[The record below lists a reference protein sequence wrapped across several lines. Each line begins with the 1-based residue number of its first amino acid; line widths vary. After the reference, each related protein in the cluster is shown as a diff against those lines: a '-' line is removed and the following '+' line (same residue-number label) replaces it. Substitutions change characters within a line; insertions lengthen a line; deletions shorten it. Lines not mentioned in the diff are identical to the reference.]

1 MNNLISKSIIGLVF
15 ILLVFTRSFAGLYI
29 NNYRIGE
36 YLVGAGLLTALF
48 LFFIPNKFIKVPLA
62 IHNNY
67 RFLIF
72 AFFIT
77 IYTTGTSLTATYT
90 YRTSSYIWTAAYIF
104 VGYYF
109 LKNKINKNVF
119 FLYLSGV
126 FIVYIFGTGSYPDFL
141 MNIFRNYG
149 DKFTFVK
156 ASDMVLMIIITNI
169 IALNSLEKKY
179 SYYYFIFSVAL
190 FLPLIVQMSRGAL
203 ATLILFSMFY
213 LMFNFRFIFLN
224 LKYFILLIVI
234 GSTTFFISTFRVT
247 QFDFSAIA
255 TENIE
260 IVQIVDDEFGKIS
273 RTATNEN
280 MDTFMSLYFEQ
291 RYVPNQ
297 YSNRNNNVKVDTG
310 WHNKL
315 ISTDGTF
322 DWRLSMWQDQYYY
335 QASEDNVLFGYGH
348 TAKLPVFDLA
358 YDKDNVFRIGH
369 DKANEQIHN
378 YLINIFAR
386 GGLLQL
392 FTILSF
398 HLIIYYIYYKK
409 FKSHNILIFMVPPL
423 FNAMTDIS
431 MEGVQFPINFY
442 LIYGYLLSEGINL
455 KNGIAEK

>member
-1 MNNLISKSIIGLVF
+1 MNNLISKLIICLVF
-15 ILLVFTRSFAGLYI
+15 ILNVFTRSFAGLYI
-29 NNYRIGE
+29 SNYRIGE

-48 LFFIPNKFIKVPLA
+48 IFFIPNKFIKVPLA
-62 IHNNY
+62 IHNNF

-77 IYTTGTSLTATYT
+77 IFTTGTSLTATYT

-104 VGYYF
+104 IGYYF

-119 FLYLSGV
+119 YFYLFGI

-141 MNIFRNYG
+141 MNLFRDYG

-156 ASDMVLMIIITNI
+156 ASDMVLMIIITNM
-169 IALNSLEKKY
+169 IALNTLEKKF

-190 FLPLIVQMSRGAL
+190 FSPLIVQMSRGAL

-213 LMFNFRFIFLN
+213 LMFNFRLIFLN
-224 LKYFILLIVI
+224 LKNFILLIVI
-234 GSTTFFISTFRVT
+234 GSITFFISTLRVT
-247 QFDFSAIA
+247 QFDFSSVA

-260 IVQIVDDEFGKIS
+260 IVQIVDGELKKIT
-273 RTATNEN
+273 RTGTNEN

-291 RYVPNQ
+291 RYIPDP

-310 WHNKL
+310 WHYKL

-322 DWRLSMWQDQYYY
+322 NWRLSMWQDQYYY
-335 QASEDNVLFGYGH
+335 QAAENNVLFGYGH
-348 TAKLPVFDLA
+348 TAKLPVFDIA
-358 YDKDNVFRIGH
+358 YDKDNIFRIGH

-409 FKSHNILIFMVPPL
+409 FKSHSILIFMLPPL

-442 LIYGYLLSEGINL
+442 ILYGYLLSEGINL
-455 KNGIAEK
+455 KNGVSEK